1 MKSTRKTIFER
12 SLFSNYHTVSIVYD
26 IDNCSVIQNIA
37 DMKPK
42 ARYIVAT
49 DDSQTTL
56 EEIVKVAYLRTLT
69 LLLYMVR

>member
-1 MKSTRKTIFER
+1 
-12 SLFSNYHTVSIVYD
+12 
-26 IDNCSVIQNIA
+26 VIQNIA

-56 EEIVKVAYLRTLT
+56 EEIVKVC
-69 LLLYMVR
+69 LLFTAEILQNIEVIDKSSIQVHVNACLQ

>member
-1 MKSTRKTIFER
+1 M
-12 SLFSNYHTVSIVYD
+12 
-26 IDNCSVIQNIA
+26 IQNIA

-56 EEIVKVAYLRTLT
+56 EEIVKVKDLRTFNTFIVHGYVALG
-69 LLLYMVR
+69 LCSP

>member
-1 MKSTRKTIFER
+1 MGGCYR
-12 SLFSNYHTVSIVYD
+12 
-26 IDNCSVIQNIA
+26 VIQNIA

-56 EEIVKVAYLRTLT
+56 EEIVKVGFVAPRMSEKWSYLI
-69 LLLYMVR
+69 

>member
-1 MKSTRKTIFER
+1 M
-12 SLFSNYHTVSIVYD
+12 
-26 IDNCSVIQNIA
+26 IQNIA

-56 EEIVKVAYLRTLT
+56 EEIVKVKYLRTFKTSIVHGYVALDMISESYKSLKT
-69 LLLYMVR
+69 HPSPYSVSAS

>member
-1 MKSTRKTIFER
+1 
-12 SLFSNYHTVSIVYD
+12 
-26 IDNCSVIQNIA
+26 VIQNIA

-56 EEIVKVAYLRTLT
+56 EEIVKVCLLFTAEIPQNIEVIDKSSIQVHVNAYLQ
-69 LLLYMVR
+69 